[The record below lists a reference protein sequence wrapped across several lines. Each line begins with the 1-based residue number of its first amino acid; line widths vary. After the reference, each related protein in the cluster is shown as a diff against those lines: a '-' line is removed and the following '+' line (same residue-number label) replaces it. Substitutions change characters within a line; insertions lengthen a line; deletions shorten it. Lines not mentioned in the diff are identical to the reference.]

1 MLLAAHI
8 VVLAAL
14 AVAAV
19 SDLARRIIPDTC
31 SLVILGAFVVAA
43 LATPLAFTVVL
54 SNLAASLTLF
64 AIGALLFSRGLFGG
78 GDVKLLAA
86 VALWAGWSGLPN
98 VLLAMSLAGGVL
110 ALACL
115 AAQKLP
121 QRWTGLLSQKE
132 GIPYGVAIAVAGFV
146 A

>member
-14 AVAAV
+14 VVAAV

-31 SLVILGAFVVAA
+31 SLVILGAFAVVS
-43 LATPLAFTVVL
+43 LATPIEFPAVLA
-54 SNLAASLTLF
+54 NLAASLTLF
-64 AIGALLFSRGLFGG
+64 ALGALLFSRGFIGG

-86 VALWAGWSGLPN
+86 LALWVGWGGLPG
-98 VLLAMSLAGGVL
+98 VLMAMSLAGGVL

-115 AAQKLP
+115 AARRLP
-121 QRWTGLLSQKE
+121 LRWGGFLAAKE
-132 GIPYGVAIAVAGFV
+132 GIPYGVAIAVAGLL

>member
-8 VVLAAL
+8 LVLAAL
-14 AVAAV
+14 AVAAI

-31 SLVILGAFVVAA
+31 SLVILGAFVIAA
-43 LATPLAFTVVL
+43 LATPVPFPVVL
-54 SNLAASLTLF
+54 ANLSASLALF
-64 AIGALLFSRGLFGG
+64 ALGALLFSRGLFGG
-78 GDVKLLAA
+78 GDVKLLSA
-86 VALWAGWSGLPN
+86 VALWAGWGGLLN

-121 QRWTGLLSQKE
+121 RRWTGLLAQKE
-132 GIPYGVAIAVAGFV
+132 GIPYGVAIAVAGFL